1 MRYFNYNVELSGE
14 IDGVNKTFILSVAP
28 DPAISLFIILNGAL
42 QTISEDYT
50 FSSLTITFIT
60 APPIGSIL
68 RAFFRKNY

>member
-50 FSSLTITFIT
+50 LSSLTITFIS
-60 APPIGSIL
+60 APPEGSVL